1 MTLTTTSTG
10 SNAQLLRFNQQCDY
24 TRFENVRFVGVDVS
38 SPSSQDNPKNLVH
51 MYNGDGIVDHDT
63 QFVGCQFINGSIAL
77 YLQGKNMTLFNDGLL
92 IEDCHFEN
100 QSFKSIYVTFYNNI
114 VLRGNTIINAN
125 DYKTDYNA
133 IDIFQCYEGGL
144 IENNIMNVTRTT
156 AYSTVFRIRP
166 LVGTADNHVIIRN
179 NIVDLQA
186 NSNSYAFAID
196 YNQDDYIDF
205 AHNTLKCTGTGENI
219 NIFVQKNGTNF
230 NFYNNLLINETNGY
244 VFRFNTNIESRVCD
258 YNRIQYSGE
267 TLGRF
272 TTTDCATLADWTA
285 ASGYDSHSTMCTP
298 DFVAANDLH
307 LASAEGLTV
316 ANPLSYVTKDIDSQD
331 RSTTEPC
338 AGADEFSSV
347 IPVTVGTA
355 TFDDLTLNA
364 NGIWEGEEEE
374 NYMLSGGWYF
384 TNYNY
389 PEWSFWTGFTA
400 SNRTD
405 LTPTGLSAQFTAASG
420 SGLNGSDQY
429 GVAYVM
435 GYGYLTDV
443 FSADGQ
449 EHTVTGCYVTNNLW
463 AYQNM
468 LNGDATATPFGGA
481 SGNDPDWFKLT
492 ATGKN
497 LDDEIVGTAE
507 FYLADYRFEN
517 NDDDYILNT
526 WEWFDLSSLG
536 EVFTISFELSS
547 TKNNTYGMV
556 TPAYFCIEDFNG
568 EAPLPPTPQD
578 QPPYVANQIEPIN
591 FTEYP
596 QSFTFDITEAFDDP
610 DNNNLFIEIEVYSCP
625 EEITATIDDEEEYLT
640 VSRNTASAFT
650 DKTLVLRATSN
661 GLYVDMNI
669 SVSGEE
675 VIINVGTATF
685 DDVTL
690 NASGIWTGA
699 NENNLMVS
707 GGWFFTNTYWPAY
720 SAWGG
725 FTASNHTDMTQT
737 GLNAQYT
744 AATGAG
750 FDGSDQY
757 GVAYVMGYGVPTD
770 VYAADGQEH
779 TVTGFYV
786 TNNLWAY
793 NHILEGETGVTPF
806 GGTSGNDPDWFK
818 LTATGKNAAGQTVG
832 TTEFYLADYRFE
844 NNDEDYVLNTWEWF
858 DLSTLGAVQT
868 ISFELSSTK
877 NNTYGMVT
885 PAYFCLENFNGEA
898 PLPPTPDEP
907 PYVVNPVEDVVFN
920 EYPETINV
928 NLDGVVTDDDDPDE
942 DITYSIV
949 SNSNTTAITA
959 TISNKI
965 LALVRNNDQQA
976 EADVVIRA
984 TSDGQTVDFT
994 VHVIINEVFGVDEIT
1009 YNMSV
1014 YPNPSEGE
1022 IHIIVDNIE
1031 QFEYNVFNIVGQNV
1045 MNGISDGREAHLDL
1059 SGLDKGVYFVT
1070 VFTENQ
1076 KFVERIIVK

>member
-1 MTLTTTSTG
+1 MKKCFFLALSLFIATLVSAQMSGTYTINSNSSSNPDYTSFSAAASALSAGVSGQVIFEVAPGTYEEYVTINEINDASATNRVIFRGMGADNQQVVITSNAGYTDNATVKLNGTDYVTFENMTVTTTSTAK
-10 SNAQLLRFNQQCDY
+10 AQLLRFNGQCDY
-24 TRFENVRFVGVDVS
+24 TRFENVRFVGLEVTSNS
-38 SPSSQDNPKNLVH
+38 SDNDKNLVH

-77 YLQGKNMTLFNDGLL
+77 YLQGKNMSLFNDGLL
-92 IEDCHFEN
+92 VENCYFEN
-100 QSFKSIYVTFYNNI
+100 QSFKSIYVTFYNNNL
-114 VLRGNTIINAN
+114 VLRGNTIVNAN
-125 DYKTDYNA
+125 DYKNDYNA
-133 IDIFQCYEGGL
+133 IDIFQCYNGAT
-144 IENNIMNVTRTT
+144 IEKNVMNVTRTT
-156 AYSTVFRIRP
+156 AYSTVFRVRP
-166 LVGTADNHVIIRN
+166 IVGTETNHVIIRN
-179 NIVDLQA
+179 NIVNLQA
-186 NSNSYAFAID
+186 NSSSYAFAID
-196 YNQDDYIDF
+196 YNDCAYIDF
-205 AHNTLKCTGTGENI
+205 AHNTLKCAGTGENI

-230 NFYNNLLINETNGY
+230 NFYNNLLVNTTNGY
-244 VFRFNTNIESRVCD
+244 VFRFNNEVSSRMSD
-258 YNRIQYSGE
+258 YNRIQYSGSH
-267 TLGRF
+267 LGRF
-272 TTTDCATLADWTA
+272 TTTDCATLADWTSA
-285 ASGYDSHSTMCTP
+285 TGFDSHSTMCTP
-298 DFVAANDLH
+298 NFVGNNDLH
-307 LASAEGLTV
+307 ITNATGLTV
-316 ANPLSYVTKDIDSQD
+316 ANPLSYVPTDIDGQS
-331 RSTTEPC
+331 RSTTAPC
-338 AGADEFSSV
+338 AGADEFASGTNLPPVVQNPVSNITFNTYPASQTVDLNNSFNDPDDPNENIV
-347 IPVTVGTA
+347 ITIASNSNADLVSATLSNKILTLTRLVSTGGTA
-355 TFDDLTLNA
+355 TITLNA
-364 NGIWEGEEEE
+364 ESAGQ
-374 NYMLSGGWYF
+374 SVQ
-384 TNYNY
+384 T
-389 PEWSFWTGFTA
+389 SF
-400 SNRTD
+400 SVEC
-405 LTPTGLSAQFTAASG
+405 
-420 SGLNGSDQY
+420 
-429 GVAYVM
+429 VA
-435 GYGYLTDV
+435 
-443 FSADGQ
+443 
-449 EHTVTGCYVTNNLW
+449 
-463 AYQNM
+463 
-468 LNGDATATPFGGA
+468 
-481 SGNDPDWFKLT
+481 
-492 ATGKN
+492 
-497 LDDEIVGTAE
+497 
-507 FYLADYRFEN
+507 
-517 NDDDYILNT
+517 
-526 WEWFDLSSLG
+526 
-536 EVFTISFELSS
+536 
-547 TKNNTYGMV
+547 
-556 TPAYFCIEDFNG
+556 ED
-568 EAPLPPTPQD
+568 LPPV
-578 QPPYVANQIEPIN
+578 VANQIEPIN

-640 VSRNTASAFT
+640 VSRNTASAFI

-661 GLYVDMNI
+661 GKHVDMNI

-675 VIINVGTATF
+675 VVINVGTATF

-832 TTEFYLADYRFE
+832 TAEFYLADYRFE
-844 NNDEDYVLNTWEWF
+844 NNDEDYILNTWEWF

-907 PYVVNPVEDVVFN
+907 PYVIHPVGTITIET
-920 EYPETINV
+920 YPETVIRELTN
-928 NLDGVVTDDDDPDE
+928 VVTDPDDPDE
-942 DITYSIV
+942 DIVYSFI
-949 SNSNTTAITA
+949 SNTNETDLQAYLTNDA
-959 TISNKI
+959 HGRY
-965 LALVRNNDQQA
+965 LVLTRRNDKAA
-976 EADVVIRA
+976 EATVTIRA
-984 TSDGQTVDFT
+984 TSDGQYVDFDVYVVMKPT
-994 VHVIINEVFGVDEIT
+994 FIGVDEVT

-1014 YPNPSEGE
+1014 YPNPTEGE

-1031 QFEYNVFNIVGQNV
+1031 QFEYNVFNIVGQNM

-1059 SGLDKGVYFVT
+1059 SGLEKGVYFVT

>member
-1 MTLTTTSTG
+1 MKKCFFLALSLFIATLVSAQMSGTYTIGSSGSNYTSFSAAVSALSAGVSGPVTFQVAPGTYEEYVTINEINGASATNRVIFRGMGADNQQVVITSNAGYTDNATVKLNGADYVTFENMTLTTTSA
-10 SNAQLLRFNQQCDY
+10 NKAKLLVCDGQTDYNHFN
-24 TRFENVRFVGVDVS
+24 NIRFVGAVS
-38 SPSSQDNPKNLVH
+38 NSNLDSDKNLV
-51 MYNGDGIVDHDT
+51 YYTSGEWVCHDNE
-63 QFVGCQFINGSIAL
+63 FVG
-77 YLQGKNMTLFNDGLL
+77 
-92 IEDCHFEN
+92 CHFEN
-100 QSFKSIYVTFYNNI
+100 GYIALYYQGKNIYTLNDGVLVENCTFLNQSFKGVYISFTDNAI
-114 VLRGNTIINAN
+114 VRGNTITNHTHDVLTNYHAMDLLRIRFNS
-125 DYKTDYNA
+125 
-133 IDIFQCYEGGL
+133 I
-144 IENNIMNVTRTT
+144 IENNVMNVTRNSNY
-156 AYSTVFRIRP
+156 ATVFETRP
-166 LVGTADNHVIIRN
+166 AMGTATEPVIIRN
-179 NIVDLQA
+179 NIINFVCNA
-186 NSNSYAFAID
+186 NSSYCVELDDSNSEYVYFV
-196 YNQDDYIDF
+196 N
-205 AHNTLKCTGTGENI
+205 NTVKCSGTSNCGS
-219 NIFVQKNGTNF
+219 IFVEKNWQNLHI
-230 NFYNNLLINETNGY
+230 YNNLIVNECSGY
-244 VFRFNTNIESRVCD
+244 VFRFQNSVENRFCD
-258 YNRIQYSGE
+258 YNRISFSGNNI
-267 TLGRF
+267 GRIG
-272 TTTDCATLADWTA
+272 TTDYATLSDWTA
-285 ASGYDSHSTMCTP
+285 GTGFDAHSALCTP
-298 DFVAANDLH
+298 QFVGNNDLH
-307 LASAEGLTV
+307 ITSADGLTV
-316 ANPLSYVTKDIDSQD
+316 ANPLSYVTTDIDGQN
-331 RSTTEPC
+331 RSASTPC
-338 AGADEFSSV
+338 AGADEFTSGTNLPPVVQNPVSNITFNTYPASQTVNLTNTFNDPDDPNNNIV
-347 IPVTVGTA
+347 ITVASNSNPSLVSATLNNKILTVTRLVATSGTA
-355 TFDDLTLNA
+355 TITLNA
-364 NGIWEGEEEE
+364 ESAGQ
-374 NYMLSGGWYF
+374 SVQ
-384 TNYNY
+384 T
-389 PEWSFWTGFTA
+389 SF
-400 SNRTD
+400 SVEC
-405 LTPTGLSAQFTAASG
+405 
-420 SGLNGSDQY
+420 
-429 GVAYVM
+429 VA
-435 GYGYLTDV
+435 
-443 FSADGQ
+443 
-449 EHTVTGCYVTNNLW
+449 
-463 AYQNM
+463 
-468 LNGDATATPFGGA
+468 
-481 SGNDPDWFKLT
+481 
-492 ATGKN
+492 
-497 LDDEIVGTAE
+497 
-507 FYLADYRFEN
+507 
-517 NDDDYILNT
+517 
-526 WEWFDLSSLG
+526 
-536 EVFTISFELSS
+536 
-547 TKNNTYGMV
+547 
-556 TPAYFCIEDFNG
+556 ED
-568 EAPLPPTPQD
+568 LPPV
-578 QPPYVANQIEPIN
+578 VANQLAPIN
-591 FTEYP
+591 FTSYP
-596 QSFTFDITEAFDDP
+596 QTLSFDLSNTFDDP
-610 DNNNLFIEIEVYSCP
+610 DNNNDFIVITVQTCPSEIN
-625 EEITATIDDEEEYLT
+625 ATIDDEDMLF
-640 VSRNTASAFT
+640 VSRTTANAFT
-650 DKTLVLRATSN
+650 NKTLVIRATSN

-832 TTEFYLADYRFE
+832 TAEFYLADYRFE

-920 EYPETINV
+920 EYPETIDV

-949 SNSNTTAITA
+949 SNSNTTALTA

-1070 VFTENQ
+1070 VFAENQ

>member
-1 MTLTTTSTG
+1 MKKCFFLALSLFIATLVSAQMSGTYTINSNSSSNPDYTSFSAAASALSAGVSGQVIFEVAPGTYEEYVTINEINGASATNRVIFRGMGADNQQVVITSNAGYTDNATVKLNGADYVTFENMTLTTTSTAK
-10 SNAQLLRFNQQCDY
+10 AQLLRFNGQCDY
-24 TRFENVRFVGVDVS
+24 NRFENVRFVGLEVTSNS
-38 SPSSQDNPKNLVH
+38 SDNDKNLVH

-63 QFVGCQFINGSIAL
+63 QFVGCQFINGCVAL
-77 YLQGKNMTLFNDGLL
+77 YLQGKNMSLFNDGVL
-92 IEDCHFEN
+92 IENCTFEN
-100 QSFKSIYVTFYNNI
+100 QQFKSIYLTFHNNI

-316 ANPLSYVTKDIDSQD
+316 ANPLSYVTKDIDGQD

-338 AGADEFSSV
+338 AGADEYTSGTNLPPVVANPISNITFETYPASQTVDLNNTFNDPDDPNENIV
-347 IPVTVGTA
+347 ITIASNSNADLVSATLSNKILTLTRLVSTGGTA
-355 TFDDLTLNA
+355 TITLNA
-364 NGIWEGEEEE
+364 ESAGQ
-374 NYMLSGGWYF
+374 SVQ
-384 TNYNY
+384 T
-389 PEWSFWTGFTA
+389 SF
-400 SNRTD
+400 SVEC
-405 LTPTGLSAQFTAASG
+405 
-420 SGLNGSDQY
+420 
-429 GVAYVM
+429 VA
-435 GYGYLTDV
+435 
-443 FSADGQ
+443 
-449 EHTVTGCYVTNNLW
+449 
-463 AYQNM
+463 
-468 LNGDATATPFGGA
+468 
-481 SGNDPDWFKLT
+481 
-492 ATGKN
+492 
-497 LDDEIVGTAE
+497 
-507 FYLADYRFEN
+507 
-517 NDDDYILNT
+517 
-526 WEWFDLSSLG
+526 
-536 EVFTISFELSS
+536 
-547 TKNNTYGMV
+547 
-556 TPAYFCIEDFNG
+556 ED
-568 EAPLPPTPQD
+568 LPPV
-578 QPPYVANQIEPIN
+578 VANQIEPIN

-610 DNNNLFIEIEVYSCP
+610 DNNNLFIEIEVQSCP
-625 EEITATIDDEEEYLT
+625 EEITATIDADEEYLT

-699 NENNLMVS
+699 NENNLMLS

-832 TTEFYLADYRFE
+832 TAEFYLADYRFE

-920 EYPETINV
+920 EYPETIDV

-976 EADVVIRA
+976 EADIVIRA